1 MHVVNPL
8 NFAFG
13 MLLERP
19 RASFAGATGLRDKL
33 EPTAYLNQRLK
44 LIRLKMGTNEPLR
57 LMMCVAGMSSGSGY
71 RILKAKTEMPTNGC
85 YNLHIRRYKIEHS
98 SVECVCVCYVCDLC
112 VPHLRAPRKASRS
125 GCRIRYTPF
134 GYSCSCLDG
143 DWRESRS

>member
-1 MHVVNPL
+1 MHVVDPL

-71 RILKAKTEMPTNGC
+71 RILKAKAEMPTNGC

-98 SVECVCVCYVCDLC
+98 SVECVCVLC
-112 VPHLRAPRKASRS
+112 V
-125 GCRIRYTPF
+125 
-134 GYSCSCLDG
+134 
-143 DWRESRS
+143 

>member
-71 RILKAKTEMPTNGC
+71 RILKAKAEMPTNGC
-85 YNLHIRRYKIEHS
+85 YNLNIQLYKIEHS
-98 SVECVCVCYVCDLC
+98 SVECVCVLCVCDLC
-112 VPHLRAPRKASRS
+112 VPHLRAPHKASRS
-125 GCRIRYTPF
+125 GWRIR
-134 GYSCSCLDG
+134 
-143 DWRESRS
+143 